1 MFLHTHHSHSLYT
14 IGTCTISNVTA
25 AFHDISYTVP
35 TEIRP
40 GTVVGAHLGESRQVA
55 ISAVCQDDR
64 TWRVQEQCVQS
75 EWGVCVCVCVC

>member
-1 MFLHTHHSHSLYT
+1 MFLHTNYPHYLYT
-14 IGTCTISNVTA
+14 IETCTTLNLTA

-40 GTVVGAHLGESRQVA
+40 GTVVGAHLGEGHQVA

-64 TWRVQEQCVQS
+64 SWRVQEQGVQS
-75 EWGVCVCVCVC
+75 E